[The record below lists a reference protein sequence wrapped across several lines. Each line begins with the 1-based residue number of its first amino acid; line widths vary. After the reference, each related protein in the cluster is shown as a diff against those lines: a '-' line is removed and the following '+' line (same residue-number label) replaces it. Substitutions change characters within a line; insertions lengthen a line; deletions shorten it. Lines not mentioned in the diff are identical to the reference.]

1 MSFTPGVVRHSVAS
15 RSEQSPKS
23 SSWCWLSTL
32 LVLGSVACGPVEPP
46 APQDA
51 REAEET
57 HAEAQGLST
66 TNGIITNGIITNGII
81 TNGIITHGLSSA
93 NLGAPGFEAWFA
105 EDPVRAAELMHYLV
119 QCAVPAGQTRT
130 YTRASTGTAY
140 TWTGNMGL
148 APDWAGGQPATEV
161 EQQLVSACLAA
172 HVNKYGVHVQVS
184 VLGRSAVGALLSLT
198 LAELQTFSEREGC
211 FFGNLFTGQ
220 GLYSG
225 VDRERLSAERSS
237 PRACVLGAA
246 SDSTVCAPL
255 LHVGSCE
262 AYCTR
267 DVLGLSYASC
277 TYNGVTYKPLTT
289 RIRAADIYRCGDGV
303 CQFTESCGS
312 GASASSCAADC
323 GRCAP

>member
-1 MSFTPGVVRHSVAS
+1 
-15 RSEQSPKS
+15 
-23 SSWCWLSTL
+23 LSTL
-32 LVLGSVACGPVEPP
+32 LVLGSVACGAVEPP

-51 REAEET
+51 LEAEET
-57 HAEAQGLST
+57 RAEEQDLST

-81 TNGIITHGLSSA
+81 TNGIITNGLSSA
-93 NLGAPGFEAWFA
+93 NLGSPDFEAWFA

-130 YTRASTGTAY
+130 YTRAGTTY

-148 APDWAGGQPATEV
+148 APDWAGGQPATEA

-198 LAELQTFSEREGC
+198 LSELLSFSEKEGC
-211 FFGNLFTGQ
+211 FFGNLFAGQ
-220 GLYSG
+220 GLYAG
-225 VDRERLSAERSS
+225 RDRDRLSAEWSS
-237 PRACVLGAA
+237 PRACVLRPATG
-246 SDSTVCAPL
+246 STVCAPI

-262 AYCTR
+262 TYCTK
-267 DVLGLSYASC
+267 DSLGLSYASC

-289 RIRAADIYRCGDGV
+289 RIRSSDLYRCGDGV
-303 CQFTESCGS
+303 CQFTEKCGD
-312 GASASSCAADC
+312 GTTANNCAADC
-323 GRCAP
+323 GPCAL